1 MHTKKFF
8 GIFLFAKTTFVL
20 LTRSQ
25 MAKETACLLPVLQK
39 GHQNQHRQQKFQK
52 FFLRSP

>member
-8 GIFLFAKTTFVL
+8 GTFLFAKTTFVL

-52 FFLRSP
+52 FFLGSP